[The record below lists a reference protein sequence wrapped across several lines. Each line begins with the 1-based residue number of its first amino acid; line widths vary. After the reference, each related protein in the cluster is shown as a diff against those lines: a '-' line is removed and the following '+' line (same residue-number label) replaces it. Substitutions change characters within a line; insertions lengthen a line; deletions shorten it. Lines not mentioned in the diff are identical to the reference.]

1 MLNSLKT
8 IFNKTNDY
16 KPTKEDMQG
25 YREAFQLYDKD
36 KDGKISA
43 RELKRVFHALGIRL
57 SEIEIRRICTR
68 GYISFDEFVSAISCQ
83 KEMGRDDKPVLKKTN
98 SSQKVLHDTF
108 AVFDTNKDGL
118 ITIREIQEVM
128 RKLGIE
134 LLSEE
139 DLKVLFEDVD
149 KNRDGKITYEEFV
162 KLMSLCM

>member
-1 MLNSLKT
+1 MIHSIKT
-8 IFNKTNDY
+8 IFKPNGY

-43 RELKRVFHALGIRL
+43 RELKRVFNALGIR
-57 SEIEIRRICTR
+57 SSDYEIRRICTR

-83 KEMGRDDKPVLKKTN
+83 KEMGRNDKPVLKKTN
-98 SSQKVLHDTF
+98 SSLQVLKDTF
-108 AVFDTNKDGL
+108 EVFDSNKDGL
-118 ITIREIQEVM
+118 ITVHEIQDVM

-149 KNRDGKITYEEFV
+149 KNRDGKINYDEFV